1 MTPEQIDLIEESF
14 DEIYPR
20 RYDEVASLFYE
31 RLFVLDPSLRRL
43 FPKDMHDQRRKL
55 MMTFNIAVHGLR
67 HPPSIIGALHEL
79 GRVHVVARVEPHH
92 YDTVGQAL
100 LDTLHRVMGDL
111 FTPEVEAAWRAAY
124 ALIATTMLE
133 GAGQATTQP
142 V

>member
-20 RYDEVASLFYE
+20 RYDEVAALFYE
-31 RLFVLDPSLRRL
+31 RLFSLDPSLRSL
-43 FPKDMHDQRRKL
+43 FPEDMRDQRRKL

-67 HPPSIIGALHEL
+67 HPPSIVAALHEL
-79 GRVHVVARVEPHH
+79 GRVHVVARVEPRH

-100 LDTLHRVMGDL
+100 LDTLRLVMGDL
-111 FTPEVEAAWRAAY
+111 FTPEVETAWRAAY

-133 GAGQATTQP
+133 GSSQVMAQRA
-142 V
+142 